1 MEMKTVTTEFLNH
14 KRQYDAENELI
25 AKLEANPMS
34 KGQVI
39 EMLSRG
45 YTEYEQAQNNNK
57 FAELVQ
63 QLEDRGLIV
72 PDSKKSFDQFV
83 SENPGILCLHQSS
96 LQQMDIEEYEKFSN
110 VFKYEYVALHQTSKD
125 QRRYK
130 SYKIYNDM
138 PLDLVG
144 QVGDWVRH
152 YSYDKNGQTLTS
164 GKGYLVRTEFI
175 DLKTEPE
182 KKKFFMEAER
192 LYTKARNEIDDRFKR
207 LNL

>member
-25 AKLEANPMS
+25 AKLELNPMS

-110 VFKYEYVALHQTSKD
+110 VFKYEY
-125 QRRYK
+125 
-130 SYKIYNDM
+130 
-138 PLDLVG
+138 P
-144 QVGDWVRH
+144 
-152 YSYDKNGQTLTS
+152 
-164 GKGYLVRTEFI
+164 
-175 DLKTEPE
+175 
-182 KKKFFMEAER
+182 
-192 LYTKARNEIDDRFKR
+192 ARNNPYGLVIV
-207 LNL
+207 